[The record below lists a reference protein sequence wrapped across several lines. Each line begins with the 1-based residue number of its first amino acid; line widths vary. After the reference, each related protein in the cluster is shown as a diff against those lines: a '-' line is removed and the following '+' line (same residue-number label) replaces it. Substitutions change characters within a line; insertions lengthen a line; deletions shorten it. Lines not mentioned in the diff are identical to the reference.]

1 MSHICAIINSTKGG
15 YGVKNISNGIADML
29 WTQGIIQED
38 DIDKCKYG
46 IDLFISSFLEIISI
60 LAIAAFLGNFIE
72 TVLLFVFFVPLRIYA
87 GGYHADTKL
96 KCYFISL
103 VMYGFFYTLANIT
116 PSGMFVLINV
126 IGTLFSLIM
135 VLIMAPII
143 HINKNVN
150 DIERR
155 NYRKISIEICLVET
169 TIILLL
175 TMTIPKNIIVT
186 YLTVGQVS
194 VAISMLAA
202 IMKKHIIGK

>member
-60 LAIAAFLGNFIE
+60 LAIAAILGNFIE
-72 TVLLFVFFVPLRIYA
+72 TVLLFVFFIPLRIYA

-96 KCYFISL
+96 KCFIISL
-103 VMYGFFYTLANIT
+103 VMYGFSYTLANIT
-116 PSGMFVLINV
+116 PSEMIVLINI

-202 IMKKHIIGK
+202 ILKKHIIGK

>member
-103 VMYGFFYTLANIT
+103 VMYGFSYTLANIT

-143 HINKNVN
+143 HINNNVN

>member
-29 WTQGIIQED
+29 WMQGIIQED

-60 LAIAAFLGNFIE
+60 LAIAAILGNFIE
-72 TVLLFVFFVPLRIYA
+72 TVLLFVFFIPLRIYA

-96 KCYFISL
+96 KCFLISL
-103 VMYGFFYTLANIT
+103 VMYGFSYTLANIT
-116 PSGMFVLINV
+116 PSEMFVLINI

-202 IMKKHIIGK
+202 VLKKHIIGK

>member
-1 MSHICAIINSTKGG
+1 MSHICAIINSTRGG

-103 VMYGFFYTLANIT
+103 VMYGFSYTLANIT